1 MNSTD
6 WYMVFSFGFTL
17 EVILRYEFIILI
29 HGFPVGFTVEI
40 IHTYELSRLID
51 GFHLSSFLKLSIVMD

>member
-1 MNSTD
+1 MG
-6 WYMVFSFGFTL
+6 FSFGFTI
-17 EVILRYEFIILI
+17 EVIHRYEFNGLI

-51 GFHLSSFLKLSIVMD
+51 GFHLSSFLKSSIVMD

>member
-1 MNSTD
+1 
-6 WYMVFSFGFTL
+6 MVFSFEFTI
-17 EVILRYEFIILI
+17 EVILRYEFNRLI

-51 GFHLSSFLKLSIVMD
+51 GLHLSSFLK